1 METVLPTKR
10 DKKKNKYILFEESR
24 PESIPEPPLSKPNK
38 IFKETCTII
47 NYKFNSLLGQ
57 YVLNLNTSFGYRLT
71 LIPNPYYNN
80 DDRTTPK
87 PWKLEKNYLWE
98 VTYSG
103 DNDTYGQIQTMIRCR
118 WMYPTFFHHFSFL

>member
-1 METVLPTKR
+1 METILSTKR
-10 DKKKNKYILFEESR
+10 DKKKNKYTLFEESR
-24 PESIPEPPLSKPNK
+24 PESVSEPLRKPNK

-47 NYKFNSLLGQ
+47 NYKFNSELGH

-71 LIPNPYYNN
+71 LIPNPYY
-80 DDRTTPK
+80 DDKTTPK

-103 DNDTYGQIQTMIRCR
+103 DYDTYGQIQTMTRCR